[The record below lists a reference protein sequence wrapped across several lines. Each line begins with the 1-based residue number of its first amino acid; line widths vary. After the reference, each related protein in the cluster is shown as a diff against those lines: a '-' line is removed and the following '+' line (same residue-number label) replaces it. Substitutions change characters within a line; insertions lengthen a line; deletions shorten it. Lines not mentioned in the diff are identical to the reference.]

1 MSGCVDAKALQKDVE
16 SLGFSTTLDKPKIGR
31 RLGGE
36 EPLIKRRGEMSQGD
50 L

>member
-16 SLGFSTTLDKPKIGR
+16 SFDFSTTLDKPKIGR

-36 EPLIKRRGEMSQGD
+36 EPTHKKTGRNESG
-50 L
+50 